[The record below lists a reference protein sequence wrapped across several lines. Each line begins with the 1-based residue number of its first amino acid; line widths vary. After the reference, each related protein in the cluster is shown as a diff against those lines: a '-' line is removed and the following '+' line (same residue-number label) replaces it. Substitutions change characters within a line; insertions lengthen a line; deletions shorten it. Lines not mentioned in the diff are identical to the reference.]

1 MQHVSCIQMTSGEDV
16 KENLLTAKE
25 LIRQAYDQ
33 GARLIVLPE
42 NFALMAKDP
51 QAKLKHQE
59 KLNHGPIQEFLME
72 QCTQHKIWIV
82 GGTIPL
88 ATENKNKVSAACL
101 VYNDEGK
108 CIAQYNKIHLFDV
121 KITES
126 QEVHNESQTIQ
137 PGENIVVVTTPFGKL
152 GLAIC
157 YDVRFPEM
165 FRMMQAEGVE
175 LIALPS
181 AFTFTTGAAHWE
193 ILIRARAI
201 ENLCYVLAAAQ
212 TGTHQNGRK
221 TYGHSMIV
229 NPWGEAKAALPQ
241 NIGAIVAEINL
252 DYLHQVRKD
261 FPALSHRKLATS
273 KS

>member
-1 MQHVSCIQMTSGEDV
+1 MPQVACIQMTSSEDI

-25 LIRQAYDQ
+25 LINQAHEQ
-33 GARLIVLPE
+33 GAGLVVLPE

-51 QAKLKHQE
+51 FEKLKHKE
-59 KLNHGPIQEFLME
+59 KINNGPIQDFLKE
-72 QCTQHKIWIV
+72 QSIQHKIWIV

-88 ATENKNKVSAACL
+88 ATQDENKVTAACL

-108 CIAQYNKIHLFDV
+108 ELAHYDKIHLFDV

-126 QEVHNESQTIQ
+126 QEVHNESKTIL
-137 PGENIVVVTTPFGKL
+137 PGDKIVVLQTPFGKL
-152 GLAIC
+152 GVGVC

-165 FRMMQAEGVE
+165 FRLMQSQGVE

-181 AFTFTTGAAHWE
+181 AFTFTTGSAHWE
-193 ILIRARAI
+193 ILLRARAI
-201 ENLCYVLAAAQ
+201 ENLSYVLAAAQ

-221 TYGHSMIV
+221 TYGHSMII
-229 NPWGEAKAALPQ
+229 NPWGEIKASLPQ
-241 NIGAIVAEINL
+241 KIGSIVADINL

-261 FPALSHRKLATS
+261 FPALSHRKLANTI
-273 KS
+273 